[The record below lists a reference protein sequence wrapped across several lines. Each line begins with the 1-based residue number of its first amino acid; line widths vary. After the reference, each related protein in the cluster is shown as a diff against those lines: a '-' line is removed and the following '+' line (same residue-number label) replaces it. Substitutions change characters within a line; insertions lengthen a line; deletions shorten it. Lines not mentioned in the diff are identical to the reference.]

1 MLIPFLGQFSFINIF
16 PFDQLPVDNWVI
28 DKPLLNRI
36 YCIACNVLND
46 VRMKENLGRISSFE
60 SLMENSTSYWSKK
73 N

>member
-16 PFDQLPVDNWVI
+16 RFGQLPVDNWAT
-28 DKPLLNRI
+28 DKPTQINL
-36 YCIACNVLND
+36 YTESVLH